1 MRTSDV
7 EQRAKRTVPVQC
19 VSDTGHKDAPVAVTA
34 YSTAGRRHQARYP
47 APPGLPAMS
56 PMPDSVE
63 TWNVEAHASLA
74 IRASGNNCQASFGLQ
89 RELWESIGRPL
100 RVSVAGDPSKGFT
113 ITWGGAYAVQSVK
126 PSHSVFILVS
136 PKAIGLPREPRNA
149 HLIRARSRVG
159 VIEID
164 PPHPLWLAN
173 DPAFQSAGLN
183 EVAHRPGKRL
193 AANPQSG
200 ALAAKPATKPIPS
213 AIAPLPKPRPAELPE
228 PTRVELLKAELKQKL
243 AAAMDAKARLEQ
255 ATGLK
260 LKLTAKGGFIV
271 EM

>member
-1 MRTSDV
+1 MRTNDV

-19 VSDTGHKDAPVAVTA
+19 VSDTGHKDAPIAVTA
-34 YSTAGRRHQARYP
+34 YSTAGRRHQTRYP

-56 PMPDSVE
+56 PIPESVE

-74 IRASGNNCQASFGLQ
+74 IRSSSNNCQVSFALQ
-89 RELWESIGRPL
+89 RELWESIGRPR
-100 RVSVAGDPSKGFT
+100 RVSVAGDATKGFT
-113 ITWGGAYAVQSVK
+113 ITWGGAYAIQSVK
-126 PSHSVFILVS
+126 ASGSVFVLVS

-173 DPAFQSAGLN
+173 DPAFRSSGLN
-183 EVAHRPGKRL
+183 AVARRAGRRL

-200 ALAAKPATKPIPS
+200 AVAAKPVPAQSVT
-213 AIAPLPKPRPAELPE
+213 APPPKPRPADLPE

-243 AAAMDAKARLEQ
+243 AAAMDAKTRLEQ